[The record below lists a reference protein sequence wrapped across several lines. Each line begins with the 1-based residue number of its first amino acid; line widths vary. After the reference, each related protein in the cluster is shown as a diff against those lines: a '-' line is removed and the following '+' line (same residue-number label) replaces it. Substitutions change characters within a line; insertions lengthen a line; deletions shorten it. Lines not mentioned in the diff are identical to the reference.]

1 MSPIIHGRAF
11 SQSNLDQRLF
21 HSIGVISF
29 YKSLASTRIAAGLL
43 FRASRPQLAK
53 AVNQNRLSRRR
64 FWYILYSKFKSRLT
78 DILLKF
84 PSDFQEKD
92 VNPFPEVL

>member
-1 MSPIIHGRAF
+1 MSPIMHGRAF

-29 YKSLASTRIAAGLL
+29 YKALASTRIAGGLL

-53 AVNQNRLSRRR
+53 ALTR
-64 FWYILYSKFKSRLT
+64 FLVAFVPRNDKIKYVIL
-78 DILLKF
+78 
-84 PSDFQEKD
+84 
-92 VNPFPEVL
+92 

>member
-11 SQSNLDQRLF
+11 SQSNLDQRLL

-29 YKSLASTRIAAGLL
+29 YKALASTRIAAGLL

-53 AVNQNRLSRRR
+53 AVTIFLVAFAPRNDKNRYVFL
-64 FWYILYSKFKSRLT
+64 
-78 DILLKF
+78 
-84 PSDFQEKD
+84 
-92 VNPFPEVL
+92 